1 MGLPFLV
8 VYGAWVWKVV
18 LVACTAGLLGLGY
31 LRRKRAVRG
40 AYELVVAPLRT
51 ELTEPRSGAVTLL
64 AKVVDDTTLRCDAAE
79 LELEGERTIAFG
91 SSAIVRRTPEPEV
104 RPVVKPGDTV
114 LVTGTL
120 RQLPPEHASYREGT
134 PRWIVANPT
143 LYATAPAIRPTP
155 LAVPQLLGRV
165 VVAGL
170 GVFLAMYL
178 AGAILEPRESDSPDR
193 NDQPLRAIGRY
204 QIAAALPGS
213 RAKALD
219 RIGYELSRQAVT
231 TKAGFDNAVELEQL
245 RGRCP
250 IAIFRSFADYEGG
263 LATAKRCGTP
273 DQQAEM
279 LFMLGRFADAQAV
292 VTNNADADLAIQI
305 ALANGNWKHAADLV
319 EVFDTNDVPHHQI
332 HYTDEESIATRHCF
346 AAMLRTW
353 AGEPHAFD
361 HIARGKDATCDIIE
375 AASKP
380 VEQQAAAWAAVRIP
394 HQDAGIDSARYDLL
408 APQLARAAGTQ
419 LEGRMYAISNGASAL
434 MFDNE
439 AAYVYL
445 APQSKDPVDQVAFDV
460 LRGDLAAAHA
470 ELARLPAGWQTDELA
485 LGLAIREGTPLPDAK
500 PQSPMVYD
508 AATALARGEFDR
520 VVKLSSP
527 SEVDARVVKRAAAG
541 EGAALVELIGAW
553 GRYFDMSVHTA
564 MVMLPMLKTDQA
576 AVREALHYY
585 RDGDTLGRY
594 DLREV
599 WAACAYRDL
608 ARLAGE
614 TAAQKHW
621 QDVVDRWFAMLADRQ
636 RLIALLLWS

>member
-8 VYGAWVWKVV
+8 VWGAWVWKVL

-40 AYELVVAPLRT
+40 AYELVVASLRA
-51 ELTEPRSGAVTLL
+51 ELTEPRPGAATLL
-64 AKVVDDTTLRCDAAE
+64 VKVVNDTTLRSDAAE

-91 SSAIVRRTPEPEV
+91 SSVIVRHGREPEV
-104 RPVVKPGDTV
+104 RPVLQPGDHV

-143 LYATAPAIRPTP
+143 LYATAPAIRPVP
-155 LAVPQLLGRV
+155 LALPRLLARAV
-165 VVAGL
+165 FTGL

-178 AGAILEPRESDSPDR
+178 AGAITEPSEASEPPDR
-193 NDQPLRAIGRY
+193 SDQPLRPFGRY
-204 QIAAALPGS
+204 QLAAALPGS

-219 RIGYELSRQAVT
+219 RIAHELSQQPIT
-231 TKAGFDNAVELEQL
+231 TKAAFDDAVELERL
-245 RGRCP
+245 RGFCP
-250 IAIFRSFADYEGG
+250 VAIFRNFGDYDGG

-279 LFMLGRFADAQAV
+279 LFHLGRFADAQAV
-292 VTNNADADLAIQI
+292 VTNNADADLAIRI

-319 EVFDTNDVPHHQI
+319 EVFDTADAPHHEI
-332 HYTDEESIATRHCF
+332 RFTDEESVATHRCF

-353 AGEPHAFD
+353 AGEPHER
-361 HIARGKDATCDIIE
+361 ITRGKDAACDIIE
-375 AASKP
+375 AAGKP
-380 VEQQAAAWAAVRIP
+380 LDQQAAAWAAVRIP
-394 HQDAGIDSARYDLL
+394 EHDVGYDSARYDLL
-408 APQLARAAGTQ
+408 APQLARAAGAQ
-419 LEGRMYAISNGASAL
+419 LQGRMYAISNGASAL

-445 APQSKDPVDQVAFDV
+445 APQSKDPIDQVAFDV

-470 ELARLPAGWQTDELA
+470 GLARLPAGWQTDELA
-485 LGLAIREGTPLPDAK
+485 LGLALREGAPLPDAK
-500 PQSPMVYD
+500 PQASMVYD
-508 AATALARGEFDR
+508 AARAIARGDFDR
-520 VVKLSSP
+520 VDKLSSP
-527 SEVDARVVKRAAAG
+527 RELDVRVVKRAADG
-541 EGAALVELIGAW
+541 DGAALVELIGTW
-553 GRYFDMSVHTA
+553 SRYFDMSVHSV
-564 MVMLPMLKTDQA
+564 MVLLPKLKTDQA

-585 RDGDTLGRY
+585 RDGDTLGHD

-599 WAACAYRDL
+599 WAACTYRDL
-608 ARLAGE
+608 ARLAGDP
-614 TAAQKHW
+614 AAQQHW
-621 QDVVDRWFAMLADRQ
+621 QEVVDRWFALLADRQ